1 MVVILDGEVYCENWC
16 WQWHLIHEQMA
27 TKTFIIGAQFCQ
39 LWKWPR
45 TLRCPYQVTIDAEL
59 FTTSS
64 PQYGASFEPIS
75 VRPNIFMIFYGGH
88 KCGYN
93 GEGLGSA
100 APAQNKMCFHS
111 FESSNSFHIWMVSQS
126 LCGAIW
132 WLDFKALE
140 IGFIIMWFHQ
150 FWCFKV

>member
-1 MVVILDGEVYCENWC
+1 MSR
-16 WQWHLIHEQMA
+16 WQQKA
-27 TKTFIIGAQFCQ
+27 FITGAQFCQ

-45 TLRCPYQVTIDAEL
+45 TLRCPYQVTIDVQL

-100 APAQNKMCFHS
+100 PPAQIKMSFHS
-111 FESSNSFHIWMVSQS
+111 FESSNSFHIWMVSLS

-132 WLDFKALE
+132 WLALRWYNLE
-140 IGFIIMWFHQ
+140 MWIMNICFHQ
-150 FWCFKV
+150 FWCNKVEKRGSDYPGVHHFRLWKCD